1 MLPEF
6 SKDELKA
13 EIEMLQLKAN
23 RLKKITME
31 DFNDVHI
38 FLVRQGIREQTPL
51 IQSHFPFSLKQEF
64 RILLEDSIAEYERLS
79 NSLKTLL

>member
-6 SKDELKA
+6 SKEELKA

-23 RLKKITME
+23 RLKKICLE

-51 IQSHFPFSLKQEF
+51 MQNQPIQ
-64 RILLEDSIAEYERLS
+64 
-79 NSLKTLL
+79 